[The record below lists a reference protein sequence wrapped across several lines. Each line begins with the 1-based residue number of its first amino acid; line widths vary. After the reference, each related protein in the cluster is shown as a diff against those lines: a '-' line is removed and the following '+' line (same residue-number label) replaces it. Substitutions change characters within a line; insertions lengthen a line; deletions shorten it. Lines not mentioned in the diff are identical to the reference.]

1 MLLYLDHAWE
11 KFRGAGR
18 MNNTRDLHDAVIEGA
33 VGRVRPKIMTVC
45 AIFFGLLPI
54 MWSPA
59 TQAGADVMKRIA
71 APMIGGVVTSA
82 LLELLIYPVVYVIW
96 RRRELPD
103 RTEEEPGPIVPPALV
118 PSHRV
123 RRHLPRII
131 ATTLIA
137 IGLIYGGSFVWHIAS
152 VRKITSPPFATQT
165 VNDLTV
171 KLMAPEGQ
179 LRKGDNNVLI
189 EFRDSAGQL
198 VDVGDVNL
206 TMYMNMPGMQ
216 MHPGATVQRSGKAGQ
231 YRAKVK
237 ADMAGDWNASV
248 SYQGPQGNGQSTFPI
263 NVKP

>member
-1 MLLYLDHAWE
+1 MLLYLDHAWD
-11 KFRGAGR
+11 KFKAEGR
-18 MNNTRDLHDAVIEGA
+18 MTSMRDLDDAVIEGA

-45 AIFFGLLPI
+45 AILFGLLPI
-54 MWSPA
+54 MWSPV

-82 LLELLIYPVVYVIW
+82 ILELLIYPVIYVIW

-103 RTEEEPGPIVPPALV
+103 RTEEEPRPFVPPALV

-137 IGLIYGGSFVWHIAS
+137 IGLIYGASFVWHKAPA
-152 VRKITSPPFATQT
+152 RKITSPPFATEA

-171 KLMAPEGQ
+171 KLMAPAGQ
-179 LRKGDNNVLI
+179 LRKGDNDVLI
-189 EFRDSAGQL
+189 EFRDSGGQL
-198 VDVGDVNL
+198 VDVGNVNF
-206 TMYMNMPGMQ
+206 TIDMNMPGIV
-216 MHPGATVQRSGKAGQ
+216 MHAGGPAQ
-231 YRAKVK
+231 KTGTAGPYRAKVR
-237 ADMAGDWNASV
+237 ADMAGDWSATV
-248 SYQGPQGNGQSTFPI
+248 SYQGPEGHGQSTFLI